1 MLPPRPAHGPCHLVL
16 RCLGWCSGDPIPA
29 SWDQSSPPP
38 PAPEGPACRDGRRLW
53 LYFPG
58 LACCGPGLGP
68 PTGPVPHLPEETLG
82 GWSWQPLGSYGS
94 SPVPVLVPSRGRMD
108 AGTRRVPPRPQSRW
122 REPEGQR
129 PPRVLLPF
137 PWGTRGRTGLLGTVA
152 ADTAEQAQ
160 LRLAGINPALGA
172 GVGARRG
179 EGTCPRPHSRP
190 RSTDGAGPRAGDR
203 APERAR

>member
-1 MLPPRPAHGPCHLVL
+1 MGAWPTPIGGSFPIWVPAPWRSEARPQLLSLNRSMLPPRPAHGPCHLVL

-29 SWDQSSPPP
+29 SWDQSFPPP
-38 PAPEGPACRDGRRLW
+38 PAPEGPARRDGRRLW

-94 SPVPVLVPSRGRMD
+94 SPVPVLVSSRGRMD

-122 REPEGQR
+122 REQGGPEASQGPPSISLGHQR
-129 PPRVLLPF
+129 K
-137 PWGTRGRTGLLGTVA
+137 
-152 ADTAEQAQ
+152 
-160 LRLAGINPALGA
+160 
-172 GVGARRG
+172 
-179 EGTCPRPHSRP
+179 
-190 RSTDGAGPRAGDR
+190 DR
-203 APERAR
+203 APGDSGRRHGRAGSAQTGGY